1 MATRL
6 IYDERERLLAWSA
19 EKIGIGA
26 FRSDAQAIGL
36 ARDDAV
42 VAVVVFDTFSSH
54 DCFMHVASDG
64 GGHWLTREFLKRAF
78 VYPFVQCGLPR
89 VSSPIAE
96 SNTKALAFNLH
107 LGFAREGYHP
117 DACSTGAVITTGLL
131 RKNCIY
137 IPKEYRK

>member
-1 MATRL
+1 METRL
-6 IYDERERLLAWSA
+6 IYDERERLLAWA
-19 EKIGIGA
+19 AGQIGIGA

-36 ARDDAV
+36 ARGDDLA
-42 VAVVVFDTFSSH
+42 AVVVFDTFSSH

-64 GGHWLTREFLKRAF
+64 SGRWLTREFLVHSFAF
-78 VYPFVQCGLPR
+78 PFIQCSLPR

-107 LGFAREGYHP
+107 LGFEREGYHP
-117 DACSTGAVITTGLL
+117 QACGTGAVITTGLL
-131 RKNCIY
+131 RKNCLY